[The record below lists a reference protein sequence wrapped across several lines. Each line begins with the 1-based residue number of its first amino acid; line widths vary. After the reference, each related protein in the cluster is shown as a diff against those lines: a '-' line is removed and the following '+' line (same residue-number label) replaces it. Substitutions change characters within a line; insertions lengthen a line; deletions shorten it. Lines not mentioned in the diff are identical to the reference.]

1 MLQWQDGAQTSV
13 WPPEIA
19 KAKIK
24 FPSFIK
30 VTTN

>member
-1 MLQWQDGAQTSV
+1 MLQWQDGKQTSV

-19 KAKIK
+19 KAQIK

>member
-1 MLQWQDGAQTSV
+1 VQTSV
-13 WPPEIA
+13 WPPEVA
-19 KAKIK
+19 KGKLK